1 MSEVSEETQVNTA
14 ILFDDKVVDR
24 VRTALIEVLHRG
36 AGDVYVQDQ
45 IDQRI
50 RNDVTRLISSDY
62 QIRDMIRTTIKQVII
77 EQMNK
82 Y

>member
-14 ILFDDKVVDR
+14 VLFDDKVVDR
-24 VRTALIEVLHRG
+24 VRTALIEVLNRG

-50 RNDVTRLISSDY
+50 RNDVTRLLASDY
-62 QIRDMIRTTIKQVII
+62 QVRDTIRTIIKQVIT